1 MGRWSSYLGGNDL
14 IGTCSPALGGTRCAI
29 GHVWEDVQCEYCDSL
44 KSVCAEVKRML
55 LGDHMNRKFELFPG
69 ATPKYTM
76 SSDLGA
82 ILLVLMS
89 SAM

>member
-1 MGRWSSYLGGNDL
+1 M
-14 IGTCSPALGGTRCAI
+14 
-29 GHVWEDVQCEYCDSL
+29 
-44 KSVCAEVKRML
+44 EVKRTL
-55 LGDHMNRKFELFPG
+55 LGDHMNRKFELFSG

-89 SAM
+89 SGMWT